1 MVTFR
6 AVGSGRGTDQDLF
19 NIDGESP
26 VIATVTSQRGAFGM
40 PPPSA
45 RVAITE
51 RDDETGRG
59 GVVVTN

>member
-19 NIDGESP
+19 DIDGESP

-40 PPPSA
+40 PPPQRA
-45 RVAITE
+45 GGDNGE
-51 RDDETGRG
+51 RR
-59 GVVVTN
+59 